1 MSLDNK
7 LIHWQIFLS
16 LIPFPFFLKE
26 MDSAGVKFTQQ
37 ALQWS
42 KKYID
47 QSHTYEKYKDLNDYL
62 IKQQEPR
69 HKQSNRKGRH
79 F

>member
-1 MSLDNK
+1 
-7 LIHWQIFLS
+7 
-16 LIPFPFFLKE
+16 